1 MSDTDTED
9 VNPNLSWKI
18 PCRNCILHIH
28 AGGVTRHYANKHP
41 NMEIPYELRAKHL
54 EYRRFRR
61 LVKTPCTPTN
71 NARRPAPPYRRS
83 YIQFLKWSPSKI
95 EPFINFLKSDFGGSL
110 EHSYARE
117 LGVMYGKL
125 VCFEYE
131 DTKQVDELSDAQ
143 RDADLCNEGRILRL
157 LDHLDKSNAR
167 SSTRQKWLHCLL
179 KATAWRAHLIR
190 KEKEQTLEMQERLK
204 KLESV
209 EPHWSKYKSALYKRK
224 TKEQRLSAKSVDER
238 KEDGNW
244 CSTEE
249 WKAAVEAG
257 FPPFQTIVDKAKLLT
272 PGSLPVHDY
281 VAAINFCLA
290 LYFCENRPQ
299 RPGFLSAL
307 TMEEWA
313 QIEEKKSYSTRAF
326 KTSALYGE
334 QHFTFGDSTLKTWK
348 LYAEF
353 IRPHAPRNNLFFV
366 TSNGRPIK
374 VSRCLSDFSYA
385 TMSRHITATTLRA
398 VVATEAEDKLGPE
411 EAQKVH
417 RADTHSIQ
425 TVKRHYDK
433 RAAERAAEAADVVYT
448 RLVGAP
454 VHLPELDVM
463 MTAMQQDGDVPEL
476 DVRTTAMEQ
485 NGDVDIEMDAPP
497 QTWQLEPPPQWE
509 LASPPSAKGVFR
521 IAFSKNE
528 VLFISKFGR
537 QPIHNWS
544 KALTDGRAKGILHS
558 KRSAVNL
565 KDCWRCVQKGT
576 YLKKYGIDTNGYLV
590 V

>member
-1 MSDTDTED
+1 MSLFLLNMSDTDTED
-9 VNPNLSWKI
+9 VDPNLSWKI

-28 AGGVTRHYANKHP
+28 AGGVPRHYANKHP
-41 NMEIPYELRAKHL
+41 DMEIPNELRAKHL

-61 LVKTPCTPTN
+61 SVKFPSTPKN
-71 NARRPAPPYRRS
+71 NAARPAPSHRRS
-83 YIQFLKWSPSKI
+83 YIQFLKWSPSKT
-95 EPFINFLKSDFGGSL
+95 EPFMNFLKSDFGGSL
-110 EHSYARE
+110 DHSYARE
-117 LGVMYGKL
+117 LSVIYGKL

-131 DTKQVDELSDAQ
+131 DTKRVDELTDEQ
-143 RDADLCNEGRILRL
+143 RDADMCNEGRILRI

-167 SSTRQKWLHCLL
+167 GSTRQKWLHCLL
-179 KATAWRAHLIR
+179 KAAAWRAHLLR
-190 KEKEQTLEMQERLK
+190 KEKVQTPEIQERIK

-209 EPHWSKYKSALYKRK
+209 EPHWNKYKTALHKRK

-249 WKAAVEAG
+249 WKAAVETS
-257 FPPFQTIVDKAKLLT
+257 FSTFQTVLDWAKLLT
-272 PGSLPVHDY
+272 RGTLPVNDY
-281 VAAINFCLA
+281 TTAVNFCLA

-307 TMEEWA
+307 TMAEWA

-326 KTSALYGE
+326 KTVALYGE
-334 QHFTFGDSTLKTWK
+334 QHFTFGDKTLKTWR
-348 LYAEF
+348 LYADF
-353 IRPHAPRNNLFFV
+353 IRPHAPGNRLFFV
-366 TSNGRPIK
+366 TSNGHPIR

-385 TMSRHITATTLRA
+385 TMGRHITATTLRA

-448 RLVGAP
+448 RLVGTP
-454 VHLPELDVM
+454 VRLPELDVM
-463 MTAMQQDGDVPEL
+463 VTTMEQDG
-476 DVRTTAMEQ
+476 EQ
-485 NGDVDIEMDAPP
+485 NGDVDIEIDAPP
-497 QTWQLEPPPQWE
+497 QTWKLDTDDVDTPQKWE

-528 VLFISKFGR
+528 VLFISKYGR
-537 QPIHNWS
+537 EPIHNWS
-544 KALTDGRAKGILHS
+544 KALMDGRAKGILHP
-558 KRSAVNL
+558 KRSTVNL

-576 YLKKYGIDTNGYLV
+576 YLKKYGIDTHGYLV
-590 V
+590 S